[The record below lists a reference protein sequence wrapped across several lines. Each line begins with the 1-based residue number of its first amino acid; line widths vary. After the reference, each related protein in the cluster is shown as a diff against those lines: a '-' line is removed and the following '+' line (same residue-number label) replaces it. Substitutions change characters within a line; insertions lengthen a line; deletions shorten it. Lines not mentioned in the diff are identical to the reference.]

1 MTKKF
6 LALTLI
12 LVLAAGFAAFAQPVE
27 KMDLDVGVS
36 VLESNLTLRTD
47 YKLAYLE
54 IPFEQHMDKFGFGVK
69 TPRLVWDVY
78 GTAGV
83 IMERTDTDNFL
94 SGWEPGWIP
103 FHAGIGKRV
112 SLGDFGVRVEG
123 MVGISQKVKT
133 KYGGKLILQY
143 RF

>member
-1 MTKKF
+1 MTKKL
-6 LALTLI
+6 LALTLT
-12 LVLAAGFAAFAQPVE
+12 LVLAAGVAAVAQTTE

-54 IPFEQHMDKFGFGVK
+54 IPFQENMDTFGFGVK
-69 TPRLVWDVY
+69 TPDLAFDVY

-94 SGWEPGWIP
+94 SGWQPGWIP
-103 FHAGIGKRV
+103 IQAGIGKRI

-123 MVGISQKVKT
+123 MVGLTQKTKT

>member
-1 MTKKF
+1 MKK
-6 LALTLI
+6 LAILTLI
-12 LVLAAGFAAFAQPVE
+12 LTLAVGFAAIAQPAE

-36 VLESNLTLRTD
+36 ILESSLTLRTD

-54 IPFEQHMDKFGFGVK
+54 IPIESHMESFAFGVK
-69 TPRLVWDVY
+69 TPGLAWDVY
-78 GTAGV
+78 GTAGI
-83 IMERTDTDNFL
+83 IMKRTNTDNLL
-94 SGWEPGWIP
+94 SGWEPGSIP

-123 MVGISQKVKT
+123 MVGIDQNSET
-133 KYGGKLILQY
+133 EYGGKLILQY